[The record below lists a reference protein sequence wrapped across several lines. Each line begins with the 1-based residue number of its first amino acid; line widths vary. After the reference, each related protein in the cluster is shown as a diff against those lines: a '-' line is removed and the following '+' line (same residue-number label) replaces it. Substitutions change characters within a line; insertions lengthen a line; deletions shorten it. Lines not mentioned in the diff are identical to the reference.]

1 MQKEHKTII
10 TAGILLGIGGAGFF
24 DGIVFHQIL
33 QWHQML
39 TNTLPTLSV
48 SQMKINTHW
57 DGIFNGLMYLITAT
71 GIYFLWRAGQR
82 QQIPNSPQTFT
93 GSLLLGA
100 GLFNLIEGIINHQLL
115 SIHHVKEGPNYLLWD
130 LGFLAVNLLIFS
142 SGLLILKHS
151 NTNSQTT

>member
-1 MQKEHKTII
+1 MQTTYKTII

-39 TNTLPTLSV
+39 TSTLPTLNL

-57 DGIFNGLMYLITAT
+57 DGIFNGLMYLVTAT
-71 GIYFLWRAGQR
+71 GIYFLWRAGQQ
-82 QQIPNSPQTFT
+82 QQIPTSSPIFP

-100 GLFNLIEGIINHQLL
+100 GLFNLIEGLINHQILG
-115 SIHHVKEGPNYLLWD
+115 IHHVKEGPNYLSWD
-130 LGFLAVNLLIFS
+130 LGFLAVNFFILVYGWLLLER
-142 SGLLILKHS
+142 GK
-151 NTNSQTT
+151 NNSQTT

>member
-1 MQKEHKTII
+1 MQTTYKTII

-39 TNTLPTLSV
+39 TSTLPTLNL

-71 GIYFLWRAGQR
+71 GIYFLWRAGQQ
-82 QQIPNSPQTFT
+82 QQIPTSSPIFP

-100 GLFNLIEGIINHQLL
+100 GLFNLIEGLINHQILG
-115 SIHHVKEGPNYLLWD
+115 IHHVKEGPNYLFWD
-130 LGFLAVNLLIFS
+130 LGFLAVNFFILVYGWLLLER
-142 SGLLILKHS
+142 GK
-151 NTNSQTT
+151 NNSQIT